1 MKRQLTNIPA
11 SVRQRLQDLAKVRN
25 EDFSFILTRFVAFIR
40 TLGAVSAPPPLSDV
54 IGKLHGVLFPILE
67 AVRNTS

>member
-11 SVRQRLQDLAKVRN
+11 SVRQRLQDLAKERN
-25 EDFSFILTRFVAFIR
+25 EDFSFILTRFVAFTR
-40 TLGAVSAPPPLSDV
+40 KLGGGSAPPPLSDV
-54 IGKLHGVLFPILE
+54 IGKLRAVLFPILE